1 MSTSGERLRER
12 REVASGVIAQTDDEE
27 LADKYD
33 EGVELLRELGDGN
46 LRDWVAKEY
55 RERYDDWENG
65 DGDVPCDCPD
75 PACPLKNGR
84 LPYAI
89 RRDESPFSIREPTPM
104 EDRIKNYLDDHPEA
118 DVLSEA
124 LEDLAAKKHRAESLF
139 EEILHTDLAN
149 VRAESDT
156 R

>member
-1 MSTSGERLRER
+1 MSNSSQRLHER

-27 LADKYD
+27 LEAKYN
-33 EGVELLRELGDGN
+33 EGVSLLRELGDGN
-46 LRDWVAKEY
+46 LRDWVTREY
-55 RERYDDWENG
+55 RERYEAWQHG
-65 DGDVPCDCPD
+65 DADVPCNCSD

-104 EDRIKNYLDDHPEA
+104 EDRIKGYLDDHPEA
-118 DVLSEA
+118 VVLSDA
-124 LEDLAAKKHRAESLF
+124 LEELAKKKHRTLDLF
-139 EEILHTDLAN
+139 EEVFHTDLEN
-149 VRAESDT
+149 VRAEADT